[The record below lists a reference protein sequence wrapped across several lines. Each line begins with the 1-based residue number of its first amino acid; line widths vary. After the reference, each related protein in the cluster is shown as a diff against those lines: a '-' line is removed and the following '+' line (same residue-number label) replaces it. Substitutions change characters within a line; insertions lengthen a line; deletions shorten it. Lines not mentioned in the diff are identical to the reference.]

1 MGFFNNKRNQR
12 IIAGTIAVLFSGSY
26 DSNNS
31 FKFLVCSRRQ
41 VLMENISEGKMKW
54 IKQLSL
60 LLITLV
66 LLTGSVQIFAASQ
79 STEAKDDEVIKEGIF
94 IGDVN
99 VGKLTYKEAKKKI
112 QDRVKE
118 LSDVKVTLNV
128 NKNIIETTLK
138 ELGYKWSNSEV
149 LDEAAGL
156 GKSGNVI
163 KRYKDELDLKN
174 EGMKYTLNMDFKKE
188 SLKKKLK
195 TECDPYNIKAEK
207 CILRGYRSGL

>member
-1 MGFFNNKRNQR
+1 
-12 IIAGTIAVLFSGSY
+12 
-26 DSNNS
+26 
-31 FKFLVCSRRQ
+31 
-41 VLMENISEGKMKW
+41 MENISEGKMKW

-99 VGKLTYKEAKKKI
+99 VGKLTYKEAKKNI

-163 KRYKDELDLKN
+163 KRYKEIGSWN
-174 EGMKYTLNMDFKKE
+174 VFSM
-188 SLKKKLK
+188 SLFVLCKG
-195 TECDPYNIKAEK
+195 
-207 CILRGYRSGL
+207 R

>member
-1 MGFFNNKRNQR
+1 
-12 IIAGTIAVLFSGSY
+12 
-26 DSNNS
+26 
-31 FKFLVCSRRQ
+31 
-41 VLMENISEGKMKW
+41 MENISEGKMKW

-128 NKNIIETTLK
+128 NKNTIETTLK
-138 ELGYKWSNSEV
+138 ELGYKWTNSEV

-163 KRYKDELDLKN
+163 RDIRTNL
-174 EGMKYTLNMDFKKE
+174 
-188 SLKKKLK
+188 
-195 TECDPYNIKAEK
+195 I
-207 CILRGYRSGL
+207 

>member
-1 MGFFNNKRNQR
+1 
-12 IIAGTIAVLFSGSY
+12 
-26 DSNNS
+26 
-31 FKFLVCSRRQ
+31 
-41 VLMENISEGKMKW
+41 MENISEGKMKW
-54 IKQLSL
+54 IKHLGL
-60 LLITLV
+60 LLITLM

-79 STEAKDDEVIKEGIF
+79 STEAKDDEVIKEGIY

-118 LSDVKVTLNV
+118 LSDVKVTLKV
-128 NKNIIETTLK
+128 NKDTIETTLK

-149 LDEAAGL
+149 LEEAAGL

-188 SLKKKLK
+188 DRKSTL
-195 TECDPYNIKAEK
+195 
-207 CILRGYRSGL
+207 